1 MEIFIKRI
9 SVWILI
15 GLHENT
21 HFVEYSSITNLISF
35 LCLFNSSQLSPSK
48 TNVGSFYHYQYY
60 LTFASTLVFSE
71 FQMSFFFSRTFCR
84 CARLDR
90 LQNAFASFRSKAP
103 PDLADFPKNPASKS
117 LRKSGPWLCAKFL
130 WHLALDLCLWRY
142 RSLHFSLPSFGL
154 EHDTQVGLL
163 YWIHTFAVVKSFRH
177 IFRGLFNH
185 FHTRLL
191 VARAICW
198 QLVINEILRNL
209 PEF

>member
-1 MEIFIKRI
+1 MEIFIKRM

-21 HFVEYSSITNLISF
+21 HFVEYSSITNWISF
-35 LCLFNSSQLSPSK
+35 CAFTTRVNFRLQRPMSVVLSLLSTIQLLPQLLF
-48 TNVGSFYHYQYY
+48 
-60 LTFASTLVFSE
+60 FSE

-117 LRKSGPWLCAKFL
+117 LRKSGPWFRAKFL

-154 EHDTQVGLL
+154 EHDTQVDLFQACHL
-163 YWIHTFAVVKSFRH
+163 N
-177 IFRGLFNH
+177 IFWKLWAKN
-185 FHTRLL
+185 
-191 VARAICW
+191 
-198 QLVINEILRNL
+198 
-209 PEF
+209 P